1 MSGSIEQPSPRVTV
15 VVAAYERKAKTVAC
29 AESLAAQTID
39 RAEVIFVD
47 DGSADGTPDAVQAV
61 ADRSE
66 RIPIRVIR
74 NARNLGANASRNRGC
89 EAANAPL
96 VAFLDSDC
104 VAEPTWLE
112 ELVRP
117 FEDPTVGAVS
127 GLVEDGCSDN
137 IWELAFRGTHRLP
150 RRGPSSRITS
160 CNLCIRASLVP
171 GGAWDETRPTRTDG
185 PDNRPDTAISAR
197 CDEEGLN
204 LGIRAAGWKVLAEPA
219 ACVQHNHPYTRRSL
233 VRQAF
238 FGGCSAS
245 EIVWK
250 YRLGPR
256 RDLGPILVSWLALVV
271 ALIAAP
277 FTSWWV
283 LAVPV
288 AFAMLASSAI
298 AWNELNNKGKSVA
311 ELLKASPALFVYYH
325 VRLAGYLWRRIQL
338 LVGRHPVDRVGPD
351 ELGRGM
357 PRPPE
362 PTT

>member
-1 MSGSIEQPSPRVTV
+1 MTGSIEQPVPRVTV
-15 VVAAYERKAKTVAC
+15 VVAAFERKAKTVAC

-39 RAEVIFVD
+39 HAEVIFVD
-47 DGSADGTPDAVQAV
+47 DGSADGTPDAVQEV
-61 ADRSE
+61 ADRST

-74 NARNLGANASRNRGC
+74 NERNLGANASRNRGC
-89 EAANAPL
+89 EAARAAL

-127 GLVEDGCSDN
+127 GLVEDGCSSN

-160 CNLCIRASLVP
+160 CNLCIRAELVP
-171 GGAWDETRPTRTDG
+171 DGAWDETRPTRTDG
-185 PDNRPDTAISAR
+185 PTNRPDTAISAR

-219 ACVQHNHPYTRRSL
+219 ARVQHNHPYTRRSL
-233 VRQAF
+233 IRQAF

-256 RDLGPILVSWLALVV
+256 RDLGPILVTWLTLIA

-277 FTSWWV
+277 FTNWWFLIVPLVCGV
-283 LAVPV
+283 LA
-288 AFAMLASSAI
+288 AAAI
-298 AWNELNNKGKSVA
+298 GYNELANKGKSFG
-311 ELLKASPALFVYYH
+311 ELLRASPALAIYYH
-325 VRLAGYLWRRIQL
+325 VRLAGYLWRRWQL
-338 LVGRHPVDRVGPD
+338 LFGRNPVIRVDPAALSSG
-351 ELGRGM
+351 L

-362 PTT
+362 ANA